1 MEGYTLVWGAAN
13 EAAGPKGAKAGQ
25 GSRIREA
32 IHQICRNDTAKLPPP
47 AIWSMISSMM
57 NAASKPWFRRKK
69 IGFGYAPQT
78 WQGWAS
84 IVAFLGLLG
93 ASVSFA
99 QTLGADEAA
108 GRNGA
113 FVVAAVE
120 IMGFMIFVRRNA
132 DKK

>member
-1 MEGYTLVWGAAN
+1 MQAN
-13 EAAGPKGAKAGQ
+13 P
-25 GSRIREA
+25 
-32 IHQICRNDTAKLPPP
+32 
-47 AIWSMISSMM
+47 
-57 NAASKPWFRRKK
+57 KPWFKRQQ

-78 WQGWAS
+78 WQGWLS
-84 IVAFLGLLG
+84 VAIFLGILAVSVPLAQSLG
-93 ASVSFA
+93 
-99 QTLGADEAA
+99 TDETA

>member
-1 MEGYTLVWGAAN
+1 
-13 EAAGPKGAKAGQ
+13 
-25 GSRIREA
+25 
-32 IHQICRNDTAKLPPP
+32 
-47 AIWSMISSMM
+47 MISCMM

-69 IGFGYAPQT
+69 IGFGYTPQT

-84 IVAFLGLLG
+84 LVAFLGLL
-93 ASVSFA
+93 AVSVTLA
-99 QTLGADEAA
+99 EGLGANEAA